1 MKIHI
6 RRNKKSIAY
15 ISLIPIKWNGHLEIE
30 YLRVEKEYRG
40 KGFATRLIGMAKKK
54 AKDNALV
61 GLIDP
66 HPDSSMTYEQERD
79 WLIRLGFKEQAKYD
93 FGDCK
98 KRVMLFNPNN
108 LKK

>member
-6 RRNKKSIAY
+6 RRNKKSVAW
-15 ISLIPIKWNGHLEIE
+15 ISLVPVKWNGHLEIE
-30 YLRVEKEYRG
+30 YLRVQKEYRG
-40 KGFATRLIGMAKKK
+40 NGFATKLILK
-54 AKDNALV
+54 AKEEAKDTVLV

-66 HPDSSMTYEQERD
+66 HPDSSMTYEQERE
-79 WLIRLGFKEQAKYD
+79 WLIRLGFIEKVKYD

-108 LKK
+108 LPI